1 MREEERSSVRRS
13 FVLKFDR
20 LSRHVFK
27 LGTALNVYIEIEIGE
42 NSDKTSDGKSSKVC
56 C

>member
-1 MREEERSSVRRS
+1 MREEERSSVGRS

-27 LGTALNVYIEIEIGE
+27 LGTALSVYIEIEIGE